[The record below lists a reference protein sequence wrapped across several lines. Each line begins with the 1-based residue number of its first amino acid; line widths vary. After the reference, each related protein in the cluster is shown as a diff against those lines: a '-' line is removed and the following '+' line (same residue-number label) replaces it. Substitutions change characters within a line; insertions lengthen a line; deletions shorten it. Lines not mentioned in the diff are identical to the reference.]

1 MVCCVLQYDREFKEF
16 RLHSIMSEHKKT
28 ITAISWNPKDTD
40 LLASASAD
48 NQVRAHSQQAKDGA
62 KAKKIEEQAKKN
74 KWQTSRKMFAFA
86 FVFVWSEHSLRL
98 NACYVEKSGQ

>member
-1 MVCCVLQYDREFKEF
+1 MIFRALQYDREFKEF

-48 NQVRAHSQQAKDGA
+48 NQVRAHSYQTNDGA
-62 KAKKIEEQAKKN
+62 KAKKIKEQARRIK
-74 KWQTSRKMFAFA
+74 
-86 FVFVWSEHSLRL
+86 E
-98 NACYVEKSGQ
+98 

>member
-1 MVCCVLQYDREFKEF
+1 MVCLVFQYDREFKEF

-48 NQVRAHSQQAKDGA
+48 NQVRAYSHQAKDGSESE
-62 KAKKIEEQAKKN
+62 KGQRTNKKYQRINGKHQRKFSL
-74 KWQTSRKMFAFA
+74 SRSFSFG
-86 FVFVWSEHSLRL
+86 L
-98 NACYVEKSGQ
+98 NTA

>member
-1 MVCCVLQYDREFKEF
+1 MVCLVFQYDREFKEF

-48 NQVRAHSQQAKDGA
+48 NQVRAHSHQTNDGA
-62 KAKKIEEQAKKN
+62 KAKKIKEQGKRIK
-74 KWQTSRKMFAFA
+74 
-86 FVFVWSEHSLRL
+86 E
-98 NACYVEKSGQ
+98 